1 MYVIIFP
8 MFPFFSS
15 SDNSSFSRSIAA
27 WELADASQLAMLSL
41 HDQLSNWNRVWTFM
55 IFLFSTKI
63 SCESPRKLTGVDC
76 ASKTITTEFKDVF
89 QINNFMFF
97 FLNVFKM
104 TTKIRHLCIKHLPCI
119 WFMARVDFLANSVVT
134 GKSPFRPVQ
143 FRFRVNR
150 NSMTY
155 HNTRTNMDESKT
167 HGLPISS

>member
-1 MYVIIFP
+1 MPTKRTELAKILISLAKRPSSLTKICNVRDKFP

-27 WELADASQLAMLSL
+27 WELADASKFAMLSL

-63 SCESPRKLTGVDC
+63 SGESPRKLTGVDC

-89 QINNFMFF
+89 QINNFMIF
-97 FLNVFKM
+97 FLNVFKL

-119 WFMARVDFLANSVVT
+119 WFKARVDF
-134 GKSPFRPVQ
+134 
-143 FRFRVNR
+143 
-150 NSMTY
+150 
-155 HNTRTNMDESKT
+155 
-167 HGLPISS
+167 